1 MFVFFIVGIRFLIPV
16 NVYLDTQIVNSGYL
30 EAEMLNKLD
39 LTGAISKIQY
49 GGTPPCGKNW
59 EFSVN
64 IPHARQKLYAK
75 FRVYSFHIELG
86 RSLLILAGS
95 LGCFCPRPK

>member
-1 MFVFFIVGIRFLIPV
+1 MLFIVTIRFFIPV

-30 EAEMLNKLD
+30 EAEMLNKSD

-49 GGTPPCGKNW
+49 GGTPPCGENW

-75 FRVYSFHIELG
+75 FRVYSFYIELG
-86 RSLLILAGS
+86 RSLLILAGFWAVFAP
-95 LGCFCPRPK
+95 G

>member
-30 EAEMLNKLD
+30 EAEMLNKSD

-49 GGTPPCGKNW
+49 GGTPPCGENW

-64 IPHARQKLYAK
+64 IPHARQKLYVK
-75 FRVYSFHIELG
+75 FQIYSLSSTYTRDFVIF
-86 RSLLILAGS
+86 SLILTEFFY
-95 LGCFCPRPK
+95 L